1 MNRQTFITPFTLW
14 YSMKAKFEKEKGV
27 FTEGTVQDHVDE
39 WVKEA
44 KIQKAKDEWKCE
56 YCDAKGDDECIEE
69 CECGECLENHEPDCM
84 CDGCVDNRVDYAEAR
99 RDAFD

>member
-1 MNRQTFITPFTLW
+1 
-14 YSMKAKFEKEKGV
+14 MKAKFEKEV
-27 FTEGTVQDHVDE
+27 TVQDHVDK

-44 KIQKAKDEWKCE
+44 KIQKAKEDSCD
-56 YCDAKGDDECIEE
+56 YCGVKDGEECIEE
-69 CECGECLENHEPDCM
+69 CECEYCLENHEPDCM